1 MSLRWIS
8 FDSLLD
14 IYCHLP
20 WQVSAKGQKVPIP
33 NGAGLIIQLVLWLG
47 QSRAKCPVGQP
58 DTLWLSSVSSQ
69 QVKELG
75 LISALLM
82 SLDEV
87 EGCDFFESTFHVLFV
102 FWTSFLPQ
110 SRVRA
115 SGWRAFFSWTPLR
128 SSWYSVIYVLSLM
141 WGLGRPT
148 PHLFWS
154 HRSDGDSISQSH
166 CLSSHISV
174 LAYPCSVG
182 NIKTPHFLLPIQSHI
197 CHFQTQVCKRGWVW
211 GLWCSGSMQTPP
223 WSQGEVSAL
232 HGWGGSGASSLY
244 ALLLVHWLITLD

>member
-20 WQVSAKGQKVPIP
+20 WQVSAKGQKVAIP

-69 QVKELG
+69 QDSEKELG

-87 EGCDFFESTFHVLFV
+87 EGCDFFESTFHVPFV

-115 SGWRAFFSWTPLR
+115 SGWRASFFFFLDTIKVILVFNHLVCLKPHVGSWQTNTT
-128 SSWYSVIYVLSLM
+128 SLLKPPVR
-141 WGLGRPT
+141 WRL
-148 PHLFWS
+148 HI
-154 HRSDGDSISQSH
+154 SIS
-166 CLSSHISV
+166 
-174 LAYPCSVG
+174 
-182 NIKTPHFLLPIQSHI
+182 LPIQPYIRSGLSLFSWKHQDTTFSSA
-197 CHFQTQVCKRGWVW
+197 HPEPYLSFPNPSLWKRMGV
-211 GLWCSGSMQTPP
+211 GLCDVQDPCRHLHEVRGRSRLCVVEEVVVPP
-223 WSQGEVSAL
+223 HCMLSC
-232 HGWGGSGASSLY
+232 
-244 ALLLVHWLITLD
+244 

>member
-1 MSLRWIS
+1 MAVISIFTASKRARPNKCAPYVLRRGGGLWFLWVNIS
-8 FDSLLD
+8 RTV
-14 IYCHLP
+14 C
-20 WQVSAKGQKVPIP
+20 
-33 NGAGLIIQLVLWLG
+33 VLNIFSSTK
-47 QSRAKCPVGQP
+47 QSKSK
-58 DTLWLSSVSSQ
+58 W
-69 QVKELG
+69 
-75 LISALLM
+75 M
-82 SLDEV
+82 
-87 EGCDFFESTFHVLFV
+87 ESF
-102 FWTSFLPQ
+102 
-110 SRVRA
+110 
-115 SGWRAFFSWTPLR
+115 FFSWTPLR

-244 ALLLVHWLITLD
+244 ALLLVRWLITLD